1 MGSSRR
7 PSASDYAASEEEKAL
22 ASVSLADKTF
32 FRENYLPKL
41 TELRDQSMQQDYQGV
56 AKGRAQADTMQALSG
71 KPSLLASQSV
81 DAAADLASAASSMQL
96 AGGAQ
101 GLAGQRQD
109 QINVLKNA
117 RGLSATATSGL
128 SQAARIGMTD
138 TLAKAGRKQSRRMA
152 RLENMGK
159 LAMQGIENVQRN
171 KAAAIANKDTEQ
183 AKEGS
188 RYEVNTG
195 ISSFFGGPSY
205 LGQYKAPPG
214 T

>member
-1 MGSSRR
+1 
-7 PSASDYAASEEEKAL
+7 
-22 ASVSLADKTF
+22 
-32 FRENYLPKL
+32 
-41 TELRDQSMQQDYQGV
+41 
-56 AKGRAQADTMQALSG
+56 MQALSG

-128 SQAARIGMTD
+128 SQAARIAMTD

-152 RLENMGK
+152 RLKNMGR

-171 KAAAIANKDTEQ
+171 RGAADVNKQTQE
-183 AKEGS
+183 AEEGS
-188 RYEVNTG
+188 MYDVNTNFG
-195 ISSFFGGPSY
+195 AFFRPPTY
-205 LGQYKAPPG
+205 KGQY
-214 T
+214 TTDD

>member
-1 MGSSRR
+1 MGSSVKK
-7 PSASDYAASEEEKAL
+7 SDYKASAEEQAL

-41 TELRDQSMQQDYQGV
+41 TELRDQSTQQDYQGV
-56 AKGRAQADTMQALSG
+56 ARGRAQADTMQVLAS
-71 KPSLLASQSV
+71 KPSLLATQSV

-96 AGGAQ
+96 AGSAQ

-109 QINVLKNA
+109 QTNVLKNA

-152 RLENMGK
+152 RLDSMSK
-159 LAMQGIENVQRN
+159 LAAQGIENIQRN
-171 KAAAIANKDTEQ
+171 RAADKVNKISEATG
-183 AKEGS
+183 EGS
-188 RYEVNTG
+188 MYETKTG
-195 ISSFFGGPSY
+195 LGSFFSQPTQTKFG
-205 LGQYKAPPG
+205 
-214 T
+214 

>member
-1 MGSSRR
+1 MGSTKR

-22 ASVSLADKTF
+22 ASVSLADKNF
-32 FRENYLPKL
+32 FRESYLPKL

-138 TLAKAGRKQSRRMA
+138 TLAKAGRKQARRMA
-152 RLENMGK
+152 RLKNIGRLTM
-159 LAMQGIENVQRN
+159 AGIENIQRN
-171 KAAAIANKDTEQ
+171 KGASDVNKKTGEME
-183 AKEGS
+183 EGNM
-188 RYEVNTG
+188 YEVNTG
-195 ISSFFGGPSY
+195 ISSFFRPPTY
-205 LGQYKAPPG
+205 QGQYKATG
-214 T
+214 D